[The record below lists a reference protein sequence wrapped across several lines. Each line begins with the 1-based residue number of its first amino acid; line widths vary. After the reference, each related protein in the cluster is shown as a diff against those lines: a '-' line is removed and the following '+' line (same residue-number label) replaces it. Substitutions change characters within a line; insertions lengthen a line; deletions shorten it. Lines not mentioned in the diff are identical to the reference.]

1 MQQSRS
7 STSDVKN
14 LSSFQN
20 NSLPNLTDRKET
32 AIGSFALASV
42 AAVAS
47 IFCPPAAIIAISAG
61 GVGIGSAISS
71 RCSTS
76 SPIGRIFYER
86 ILTSLGSVYDTQV
99 QQLQARETK
108 FLSRTVLLQSQ
119 IESLE
124 LEIPELSKKQ
134 TICTK
139 IKDDVNQLQDRV
151 EQLQRDSQTI
161 LDELL
166 EASMMLSR
174 MNIQVKY
181 IASELA
187 DCGYARTRRE
197 RLQENF
203 ERLLKG
209 FR

>member
-1 MQQSRS
+1 M
-7 STSDVKN
+7 
-14 LSSFQN
+14 
-20 NSLPNLTDRKET
+20 
-32 AIGSFALASV
+32 
-42 AAVAS
+42 
-47 IFCPPAAIIAISAG
+47 
-61 GVGIGSAISS
+61 
-71 RCSTS
+71 
-76 SPIGRIFYER
+76 
-86 ILTSLGSVYDTQV
+86 
-99 QQLQARETK
+99 
-108 FLSRTVLLQSQ
+108 LLQSQ

-124 LEIPELSKKQ
+124 LEIPELGKKR

-139 IKDDVNQLQDRV
+139 IKDDVNRLQDRV